1 MPSIKIPTSF
11 NVDLEFELPSFANRL
26 FSWCLDMLFQY
37 IYLLLMAKWLKELE
51 GNYFSTDYTWLI
63 YTVAILPISMYH
75 LLMEVFSNGQSFGKK
90 IIGIKV
96 VNTKGGKPS
105 FSQFMIRWLLRISD
119 LWMALIVLM
128 LLMNSSK
135 SLESLMV
142 IGFGLIFLI
151 TDFLLV
157 VVSKKA
163 QRVGD
168 ILANTLVINSKTA
181 SSLDGSIFMEVEDN
195 YQPLFPDVMRISDK
209 DLNII
214 KSILDNQ
221 KSYNKTELLN
231 NVCLKVKNY
240 LKIETELNNIEF
252 LEHLLKDY
260 NHIST
265 K

>member
-11 NVDLEFELPSFANRL
+11 NVDLEFELSGFAKR
-26 FSWCLDMLFQY
+26 FISWCLDILFQY
-37 IYLLLMAKWLKELE
+37 IYILLTVRWLKELE
-51 GNYFSTDYTWLI
+51 GRYFSTDDIWLI
-63 YTVAILPISMYH
+63 YIIALLPISMYH

-90 IIGIKV
+90 IMGIRV
-96 VNTKGGKPS
+96 VNIKGAKPS
-105 FSQFMIRWLLRISD
+105 FSEYMIRWLLRISD
-119 LWMALIVLM
+119 LWMVLIVLM
-128 LLMNSSK
+128 LFMNNSK

-142 IGFGLIFLI
+142 IGFGLVFLF

-157 VVSKKA
+157 VISKKS

-168 ILANTLVINSKTA
+168 ILANTLVINSRTT
-181 SSLDGSIFMEVEDN
+181 SSLDGSIFVEVEDH

-221 KSYNKTELLN
+221 KSYKKNELLD
-231 NVCLKVKNY
+231 NVCFKIKNY
-240 LKIETELNNIEF
+240 LKIETELNNVDF
-252 LEHLLKDY
+252 LERLLKDY
-260 NHIST
+260 NHLST